1 MSVPGRASASDPA
14 SGYLAMQRISG
25 RGIVGVA
32 LAHLALLALLAMLDT
47 RPVRAS
53 MATLTVDL
61 IPAAAQPAAAEQAPA
76 PAPAKPAATTAREPA
91 RAQPKTLTAQT
102 TAPAANAVESTP
114 NTPDTPGTPGEPATQ
129 ATASAAAPAAAVM
142 PPRFDADYL
151 HNPAPV
157 YPAMSRRM
165 GEEGRVMLRVF
176 VDASGRP
183 GQIEV
188 SSSSGSAR
196 LDAAAQEAVWR
207 WRFVAARRGDDSIGG
222 WVLVPIVFNLRA

>member
-114 NTPDTPGTPGEPATQ
+114 DTPDTPGEPATQ
-129 ATASAAAPAAAVM
+129 TTASAAAPAAAVM

>member
-1 MSVPGRASASDPA
+1 MMSVPGRASASDPA
-14 SGYLAMQRISG
+14 TGYLAMQRISG

-61 IPAAAQPAAAEQAPA
+61 IPAVAQPAAAEQAPA
-76 PAPAKPAATTAREPA
+76 PATAKRTPTTARESA
-91 RAQPKTLTAQT
+91 RAQPTRLTAQA
-102 TAPAANAVESTP
+102 TAAASAAESTP
-114 NTPDTPGTPGEPATQ
+114 STPSEPAAQ
-129 ATASAAAPAAAVM
+129 AMASASTSAAAPAAAVM

-188 SSSSGSAR
+188 NSSSGSAR

-207 WRFVAARRGDDSIGG
+207 WRFVAARSGDDSIGG

>member
-76 PAPAKPAATTAREPA
+76 AAPAKPAATTAREPA

-114 NTPDTPGTPGEPATQ
+114 DTPGEPATQ
-129 ATASAAAPAAAVM
+129 TTASAAAPAAAVM